1 MPVRLKCECVVF
13 LLCLASVLAPH
24 VNLATPLV
32 LAAQGEDSD
41 VLKYEMSDVFVGCL
55 KQKVLISNPT
65 SHRVGGG
72 QLFVP
77 LVTNGTALCYVS
89 VDNISSSIG
98 QHMLK
103 NDSSGNFYA
112 YWRNITINRNEE
124 ISVEIAYDV
133 LSFSTRF
140 VINSSLTSNYDKSS
154 QLFRKYTQPEE
165 FIQSNCPEIMLKA
178 QEIAGSASNAHE
190 KSSRIY
196 DFVIKHMR
204 YSSQDYERGA
214 LWALKNGTG
223 DCSEYSYLFVALSR
237 AAGIPARVQT
247 GFAFSYVGQTVENG
261 HMWAEY
267 YLEGY
272 GWIPVDATWKQFD
285 SLDYRHFSSL
295 QGIPDELPYV
305 NIFFDYSSGPDE
317 QYLEEEQNVSL
328 KSCIPNAFEAFPKE
342 DFAKALS
349 VVKQAKFVLSVAR
362 ILGISALFPD
372 KTEEAEQQVH
382 ESQIHLQ
389 TLVDN
394 YQLTP
399 QTALPYAVRALDSSQ
414 KAYQMTWE
422 LISYTIAII
431 IGILLL
437 IELVAA
443 VFLRRQHKRLLENS

>member
-1 MPVRLKCECVVF
+1 
-13 LLCLASVLAPH
+13 

-41 VLKYEMSDVFVGCL
+41 VLKYEMSGVFVGCL

-65 SHRVGGG
+65 SHKVRGG
-72 QLFVP
+72 QMFVP
-77 LVTNGTALCYVS
+77 LVNNETALRYVV

-98 QHMLK
+98 QPMLQ
-103 NDSSGNFYA
+103 NDSSGNLYA
-112 YWRNITINRNEE
+112 YWRNVTIDRNEE

-165 FIQSNCPEIMLKA
+165 FIQSNSPEIMLKA

-196 DFVIKHMR
+196 DFVVKHVR
-204 YSSQDYERGA
+204 YSTQDYERGA

-317 QYLEEEQNVSL
+317 QYLKEEQNISL
-328 KSCIPNAFEAFPKE
+328 KPCTPNAFEAFPRE

-349 VVKQAKFVLSVAR
+349 VVKQAKFVLSVAK
-362 ILGISALFPD
+362 ILGMSVLFPD
-372 KTEEAEQQVH
+372 KTGEAEQQIR

-399 QTALPYAVRALDSSQ
+399 QTAQPYAVRALDNAQ
-414 KAYQMTWE
+414 KAYQMAWE